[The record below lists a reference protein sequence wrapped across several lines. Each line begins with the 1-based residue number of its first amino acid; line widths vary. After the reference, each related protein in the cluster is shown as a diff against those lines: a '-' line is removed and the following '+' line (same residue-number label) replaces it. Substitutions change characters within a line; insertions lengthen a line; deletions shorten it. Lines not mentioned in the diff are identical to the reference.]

1 MIMEI
6 SFIIIELLVTVFI
19 FLLAG
24 IEEKFA
30 SNKWRLVY
38 ATPFFI
44 LIIMTIVS
52 GFSIYYTGLY
62 IAALV
67 CMVSLFAGK
76 KNVKRTLAGAGI
88 ICVAISFA
96 FVLVI
101 PERRKHAYLDDFEKA
116 FTIMQEHYVLDREKG
131 IDFSA
136 LYKKYHPLFQEVDKT
151 QDHVENYKLWQRYTG
166 EFYDGH
172 VGYQMKREDLFLD
185 ALMKS
190 YGNDYGLSLIRLSS
204 GEYAAVNVEGYENS
218 YNVTNDEKDDMGIY
232 RIKNEFLSETAD
244 CDRLTLKN
252 AGIKNGTIITK
263 WNGKPIDEYF
273 GELSY
278 YFEQY
283 PVRENEEF
291 YQPVYVAGIGMGMN
305 YGETCVPA
313 DEDNNA
319 SPSAEIT
326 FINDDGI
333 EETVTALSLCA
344 YFPRMYDTINMLDAG
359 TNISNLEWQEIDEE
373 TVMMRISEMAYDQ
386 ETYNGADYTEMTDE
400 LRKQVLDYKAKG
412 IKNIVIDLRSNGG
425 GSPYFVEG
433 VACLFAPE
441 GEHSVY
447 YSAVINEDT
456 ASFERDEDGMYK
468 KGDLFTY
475 QGENLWADGNIILLV
490 NNHCVSAGDDMT
502 YVMGDFP
509 NVKVMGTTRS
519 NSSCQAVK
527 GVELSS
533 GSISFSAVPNLLPS
547 GEVAIDTYTDHVGR
561 TPFDE
566 KIPMTTELISGIFD
580 KGDDYILKY
589 VVDSFTDYE
598 KGDNT

>member
-1 MIMEI
+1 MEI

>member
-1 MIMEI
+1 MEI

-344 YFPRMYDTINMLDAG
+344 YFPRMYDTINRLDAG

-400 LRKQVLDYKAKG
+400 LRKQVLDYKSKG

-468 KGDLFTY
+468 KGHLFTY
-475 QGENLWADGNIILLV
+475 QGENLWADGKIILLV

-519 NSSCQAVK
+519 NSSCQTVK
-527 GVELSS
+527 VVELSS
-533 GSISFSAVPNLLPS
+533 SSISFSAVPNLLPS

-580 KGDDYILKY
+580 KGDDYILQY

>member
-6 SFIIIELLVTVFI
+6 SFIIIELLVTFFI
-19 FLLAG
+19 FLLTG
-24 IEEKFA
+24 IEERFA
-30 SNKWRLVY
+30 SNRWRLVY
-38 ATPFFI
+38 AAPLFI
-44 LIIMTIVS
+44 LIIMTIIS
-52 GFSIYYTGLY
+52 GFSVYYTGAY

-67 CMVSLFAGK
+67 CIVSLFVCK
-76 KNVKRTLAGAGI
+76 KGVKRTLAGAGI
-88 ICVAISFA
+88 ICAAISFA
-96 FVLVI
+96 LVLFI
-101 PERRKHAYLDDFEKA
+101 PERRKSAYLDDFEKA
-116 FTIMQEHYVLDREKG
+116 FSTMKEHYVLDQEKG
-131 IDFSA
+131 IDFDE
-136 LYKKYHPLFQEVDKT
+136 LYKIYHPLFKEIDET

-172 VGYQMKREDLFLD
+172 VEYQMKRDDLFQD

-204 GEYAAVNVEGYENS
+204 GEYAAVNVEGYDNS

-232 RIKNEFLSETAD
+232 RIKDDFLSENAESE
-244 CDRLTLKN
+244 RLTLKN

-278 YFEQY
+278 YLEPY

-305 YGETCVPA
+305 YGETYVPA
-313 DEDNNA
+313 DEKS

-326 FINDDGI
+326 FLNDDGI
-333 EETVTALSLCA
+333 EETVTAPSLSA
-344 YFPRMYDTINMLDAG
+344 YFPRMYDTIKRLDAG
-359 TNISNLEWQEIDEE
+359 TNISNLEWQEIDGD
-373 TVMMRISEMAYDQ
+373 TVMIRISEMAYDQ
-386 ETYNGADYTEMTDE
+386 ETYNGVDYTEMTDE
-400 LRKQVLDYKAKG
+400 LRKQVLDYKSKG
-412 IKNIVIDLRSNGG
+412 IKNIVVDLRSNGG

-447 YSAVINEDT
+447 YNAVINEDT
-456 ASFERDEDGMYK
+456 ASFERDADGMYK

-502 YVMGDFP
+502 YVMGDYP
-509 NVKVMGTTRS
+509 NVKIMGTTRS

-533 GSISFSAVPNLLPS
+533 GSVGFSAVPNLLPS
-547 GEVAIDTYTDHVGR
+547 GEVAIDTFTDHVGR

-566 KIPMTTELISGIFD
+566 KIPMTQELISGIFD

-589 VVDSFTDYE
+589 AVDSFTDY
-598 KGDNT
+598 

>member
-1 MIMEI
+1 MEI

-232 RIKNEFLSETAD
+232 RIKNKFLSETAD